1 MVSYK
6 VKIKDNQFLRVV
18 MKVVAYRGRVT
29 DKFPRAEYVS
39 EKDADT
45 FFTIGLAEFY
55 ASLHGG
61 EVVKYEL

>member
-1 MVSYK
+1 MATYK
-6 VKIKDNQFLRVV
+6 VKIKDSQFLRVV
-18 MKVVAYRGRVT
+18 MRVISYRGVT

-45 FFTIGLAEFY
+45 FFTIALAEFY

-61 EVVKYEL
+61 EVVTYDN